1 VVRDVFGLQAR
12 IIDDPVSGTPL
23 CVPLGSVRAATAPP
37 GR

>member
-23 CVPLGSVRAATAPP
+23 CVPVGSHRSTTAPP